1 MPVDIESPMEIKLTE
16 QRVEEDDVP
25 RINGKPAIQHVF
37 EANGKLCYLAVV
49 AEGLLPEASEA
60 LQQYL
65 DILAGQHA
73 STLKT
78 VPADQV
84 TACDMSMHIFNPGR
98 HLKYGLPI
106 REWDGQSYRRQLIEF
121 DDDYDATYTFGDSY
135 SGIGTGTTDVINVDG
150 FLYMSVGSVP
160 GGTYTDVVNV
170 TVYF

>member
-121 DDDYDATYTFGDSY
+121 DDDYEVPPGIFELPKDFGRFNIQDLQEDAAALAAP
-135 SGIGTGTTDVINVDG
+135 DG
-150 FLYMSVGSVP
+150 ESQSEK
-160 GGTYTDVVNV
+160 
-170 TVYF
+170 